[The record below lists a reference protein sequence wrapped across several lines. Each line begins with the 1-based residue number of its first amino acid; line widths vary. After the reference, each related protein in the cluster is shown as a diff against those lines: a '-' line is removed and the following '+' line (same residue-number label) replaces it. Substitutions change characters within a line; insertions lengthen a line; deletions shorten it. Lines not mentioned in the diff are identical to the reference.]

1 MKEYSA
7 CTTILVGKN
16 ASIDGTAMIARND
29 DTFRPITP
37 QKFIIEPL
45 EDTNIT
51 SSIQDLLNNISNRK
65 ELTMIDRKC
74 KFQYSGRNGNKC
86 MEASYD

>member
-1 MKEYSA
+1 MHEKHKY
-7 CTTILVGKN
+7 N
-16 ASIDGTAMIARND
+16 NRNHYYVCEIV
-29 DTFRPITP
+29 TYYH
-37 QKFIIEPL
+37 
-45 EDTNIT
+45 NIY
-51 SSIQDLLNNISNRK
+51 NISIRK

>member
-1 MKEYSA
+1 MHEKHKYNNKESLLY
-7 CTTILVGKN
+7 
-16 ASIDGTAMIARND
+16 
-29 DTFRPITP
+29 
-37 QKFIIEPL
+37 
-45 EDTNIT
+45 
-51 SSIQDLLNNISNRK
+51 LLNIYNISIRK

>member
-1 MKEYSA
+1 MHEKHKY
-7 CTTILVGKN
+7 N
-16 ASIDGTAMIARND
+16 NRNHYY
-29 DTFRPITP
+29 
-37 QKFIIEPL
+37 
-45 EDTNIT
+45 
-51 SSIQDLLNNISNRK
+51 NISNRK

>member
-1 MKEYSA
+1 
-7 CTTILVGKN
+7 
-16 ASIDGTAMIARND
+16 
-29 DTFRPITP
+29 
-37 QKFIIEPL
+37 
-45 EDTNIT
+45 
-51 SSIQDLLNNISNRK
+51 LLNIYNISNRK